1 MKASTETL
9 LSDPFLQ
16 LPQQDSVR
24 VVWFTEFE
32 GSRHY
37 VSYGEDTQKQVEAT
51 TTKLTHLQ
59 EDQKSLVGEQT
70 EEGQIYQKPQK
81 RDIWRHEAEVTGLK
95 PNTSQPYF
103 VSSVDAEGGVV
114 SSETFTLAS
123 KPQPGTPL
131 KILLTSDHQ
140 SKPMVAAN
148 LEKVEETIGKVDG
161 IFFAGDL
168 VNIPDRA
175 SEWFDDNRGGAFFPA
190 LQGRASYELT
200 TSGSP
205 TPYQGGQLIQNAP
218 LYTAIGN
225 HEVMGRRDGDLDLN
239 QQFEA
244 TLPRF
249 IAEKTYLRQKV
260 RVNPQNDSQIK
271 EAWIKS
277 NSFNTET
284 YQELFTL
291 PISKSGQEKYYA
303 VTFGDVRLVVLYATR
318 IWRVPGLNPKKK
330 GKYRETEE
338 DVNSPQQW
346 GYGQHIFEPI
356 QEGSNQ
362 YQWLK
367 SELQSPEFNQA
378 KYKIVMFHH
387 PPHSLGEN
395 VIPAYTD
402 PVQIV
407 ERDEEE
413 EVTAVRYEYPQDQD
427 HLLRDIVPLLEKAGV
442 QLVHYGHSHLWNRFV
457 GPKGMHFLETSNVG
471 NSYGAYLGDKKRK
484 IPKDYQENYV
494 ATGNPGGLEPV
505 VPNLAPLKDEAGKAL
520 PYIASNEITV
530 FSILDTGKGT
540 VTSYY
545 FDTRKPES
553 EVVEF
558 DQFSLLK

>member
-1 MKASTETL
+1 M
-9 LSDPFLQ
+9 
-16 LPQQDSVR
+16 
-24 VVWFTEFE
+24 
-32 GSRHY
+32 
-37 VSYGEDTQKQVEAT
+37 
-51 TTKLTHLQ
+51 Q
-59 EDQKSLVGEQT
+59 EDQKSSVGEQT
-70 EEGQIYQKPQK
+70 EEGQIYKKPQK
-81 RDIWRHEAEVTGLK
+81 RNIWRHEAEVTELK
-95 PNTSQPYF
+95 ANISLPYF
-103 VSSVDAEGGVV
+103 VTSIDAEGGAV
-114 SSETFTLAS
+114 SSEAFTLAP

-200 TSGSP
+200 TSGNKIR
-205 TPYQGGQLIQNAP
+205 YQGGKLIQNAP
-218 LYTAIGN
+218 LYIAIGN
-225 HEVMGRRDGDLDLN
+225 HEVMGRRDANLN
-239 QQFEA
+239 LNKQFEA

-249 IAEKTYLRQKV
+249 SAEKTYLRQKAK
-260 RVNPQNDSQIK
+260 VNPQDDPQIK
-271 EAWIKS
+271 EAWLRE
-277 NSFNTET
+277 NSFNTDT

-291 PISKSGQEKYYA
+291 PTSKLGQEKYYA

-318 IWRVPGLNPKKK
+318 IWRVPGLGAKKK
-330 GKYRETEE
+330 GKYREAQQ
-338 DVNSPQQW
+338 DLNSSQQW
-346 GYGQHIFEPI
+346 GHGQHIFEPI

-362 YQWLK
+362 YQWLE
-367 SELQSPEFNQA
+367 SELQSPEFRQA
-378 KYKIVMFHH
+378 KFKMVMFHH

-407 ERDEEE
+407 ERNKAE
-413 EVTAVRYEYPQDQD
+413 EVVGVRYEYPQDQD

-457 GPKGMHFLETSNVG
+457 SSKGMHFLETSNVG
-471 NSYGAYLGDKKRK
+471 NSYGAYLGDNKRK
-484 IPKDYQENYV
+484 IPEGYQENYV
-494 ATGNPGGLEPV
+494 ATGDPGGLEPV
-505 VPNLAPLKDEAGKAL
+505 VPNLAPLQDDKGKAL
-520 PYIASNEITV
+520 PYIASNEITA
-530 FSILDTGKGT
+530 FSILDTGTGT

-545 FDTRKPES
+545 FDTRQPES
-553 EVVEF
+553 EVVKF
-558 DQFSLLK
+558 DQFVLSK